1 MAARIM
7 AKFADMQPPDFD
19 KFRIYFAS
27 NNKCPFA
34 GKLAGPSGLYSSTIP
49 TLDLLLSGSHL
60 PDHFPAFLA
69 GHADYY
75 PIAEKPQRSAAQSA
89 AQAGKSV
96 LDVIHQLGDDENLAR
111 DYADLQKT
119 LAGFR
124 RAHMQSIVKFI
135 PEVVQS
141 GQSGTGGEG
150 IGLLRARSVMHGE
163 AISRCPFH
171 QLAASIKRFRGE
183 R

>member
-1 MAARIM
+1 MAR
-7 AKFADMQPPDFD
+7 FADMQAADFNR
-19 KFRIYFAS
+19 FRVYFS
-27 NNKCPFA
+27 SNKCPFA
-34 GKLAGPSGLYSSTIP
+34 GNLAGPSGLYSSKIP

-75 PIAEKPQRSAAQSA
+75 PIAEKPERVAAQSA
-89 AQAGKSV
+89 ARNGKSV
-96 LDVIHQLGDDENLAR
+96 LDAIHQLGGDENLAR
-111 DYADLQKT
+111 DFADLQKT
-119 LAGFR
+119 LAAFR

-150 IGLLRARSVMHGE
+150 IGLLRARSAMHGE
-163 AISRCPFH
+163 AISKCPFH
-171 QLAASIKRFRGE
+171 QLAALVRRFRGE
-183 R
+183 RGAHA